1 MSRWRGDVQC
11 TMHNAQCTMHNAQ
24 CTMGEGAALE
34 DDETTRRRDDEQ
46 SGLAFAK
53 RLEAR
58 SCRLVSPS
66 SRRPVVDG
74 PESGAGLPGERP
86 VDTIDRIDAI
96 DEVGRGNAQCSMRN
110 AEWGARPSAGR
121 ARAAHWSLKF
131 KVGS

>member
-1 MSRWRGDVQC
+1 MRPGDAIDRIDAIDEVGRGYV
-11 TMHNAQCTMHNAQ
+11 QCTMHNAQ

-66 SRRPVVDG
+66 SRRPVVVG
-74 PESGAGLPGERP
+74 AAQRRAGLEQL
-86 VDTIDRIDAI
+86 
-96 DEVGRGNAQCSMRN
+96 AQ
-110 AEWGARPSAGR
+110 E
-121 ARAAHWSLKF
+121 
-131 KVGS
+131 GSG